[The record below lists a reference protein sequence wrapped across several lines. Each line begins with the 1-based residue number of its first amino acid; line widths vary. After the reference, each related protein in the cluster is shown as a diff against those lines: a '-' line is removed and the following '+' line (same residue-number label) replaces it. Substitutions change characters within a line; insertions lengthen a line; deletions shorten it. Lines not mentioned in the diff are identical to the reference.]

1 MKKPTNPQP
10 APMMTVWDRA
20 IIRAAFQAQERLR
33 TRSLSPQ
40 EVREALYLLRLGQ
53 DLVMRLQGYGVQ
65 LPQIDLS
72 YSPPSTAAATSDIEG
87 REAAAKKKL
96 EQGGGR

>member
-1 MKKPTNPQP
+1 MKKSTNPQP

-33 TRSLSPQ
+33 TRSLNPQ
-40 EVREALYLLRLGQ
+40 EVRESLYTLRMGQ
-53 DLVMRLQGYGVQ
+53 EAVMRLQGLGTE

-72 YSPPSTAAATSDIEG
+72 YSPPATAAATSDVDG
-87 REAAAKKKL
+87 RETAAEKKL